1 MVNLKADVTEFQI
14 SNMNNTHLRYTTI
27 CMFYNFLTFIYIYIY
42 TSNLLTYFIFVLNIE
57 F

>member
-27 CMFYNFLTFIYIYIY
+27 CMFYNFFNIHIYIYI
-42 TSNLLTYFIFVLNIE
+42 
-57 F
+57 